1 MTSDTK
7 KNRTSPI
14 SDFGLTFGAFTFAG
28 NVQAGVEVSTG
39 LASSFRGCG
48 RDAC

>member
-7 KNRTSPI
+7 KNRTPPI
-14 SDFGLTFGAFTFAG
+14 SDFALTFGAFTLPEMFRL
-28 NVQAGVEVSTG
+28 GVEVSTR